1 MSRKNSATTFEVDA
15 DSTEVLEDENRSII
29 MGLIAQLRKGT
40 DLSRIT
46 LPTFVLEPRSLLE
59 KFTDFMSHPELVVK
73 ASKTTDPVQRFV
85 EVCRFFLSGWHIKP
99 KGVKKPYNPILGEFF
114 RCEYKLKNGEKAMYI
129 AEQVSHHPPVTAYF
143 YSLPELGIFVTGE
156 AHPKPKFLGNSA
168 ATMMKGYTRIVFSG
182 LGNETYEISNP
193 NVYARGILFGKMVM
207 EMGDQSTVRC
217 DSLDLICELEFK
229 TKGYFSGE
237 NHSVSGK
244 IKRQSTGEVL
254 YEISGIWTQELFIKG
269 KNSSKESF
277 FSVEKNPVISK
288 LVEPLDNQE
297 WNESRKLWS
306 KVTAGLAS
314 NNMDYATD
322 EKTFIENRQR
332 EETAARQKQ
341 GIQWQPRFF
350 DINKKAEYEF
360 KGVNGLDYNNLS
372 KAKEQLERHMFS
384 HESSSNS
391 PKETYNNKQGQKALI
406 SEPKSIAA

>member
-1 MSRKNSATTFEVDA
+1 MSRKNSPTTFEEDA
-15 DSTEVLEDENRSII
+15 DNTEVLEDGNRSII

-156 AHPKPKFLGNSA
+156 AHPKAKFLGNSA
-168 ATMMKGYTRIVFSG
+168 ATMMKGYTRIIFSE

-207 EMGDQSTVRC
+207 EMGDQSV
-217 DSLDLICELEFK
+217 
-229 TKGYFSGE
+229 GYFSGDY
-237 NHSVSGK
+237 HSVSGK

-269 KNSSKESF
+269 KSSSKESF
-277 FSVEKNPVISK
+277 FNVQTHPVIHK

-306 KVTAGLAS
+306 KVTAGLSS
-314 NNMDYATD
+314 NDMDYATD
-322 EKTFIENRQR
+322 EKSFIENRQR
-332 EETAARQKQ
+332 EETATRQKQ
-341 GIQWQPRFF
+341 NTEWQPRFF
-350 DINKKAEYEF
+350 DINKKDEYEF
-360 KGVNGLDYNNLS
+360 KGFKG
-372 KAKEQLERHMFS
+372 
-384 HESSSNS
+384 
-391 PKETYNNKQGQKALI
+391 
-406 SEPKSIAA
+406 